1 MKHAENK
8 EKTVT
13 STVTYPFFFQVT
25 GNTSSIARGS
35 FLLYFTNSENCSY
48 ND

>member
-13 STVTYPFFFQVT
+13 STVTYPLLFQVT

-35 FLLYFTNSENCSY
+35 FLLLIINLKNCSY

>member
-13 STVTYPFFFQVT
+13 STVTYSLLFQVT
-25 GNTSSIARGS
+25 GNTSSIARET
-35 FLLYFTNSENCSY
+35 FLLLIINLKNYSY